1 LYAKEKNKR
10 RTQMKEWG
18 SNLGRKRIDPE
29 EVVKSICINVK
40 QKVLTEI
47 EKEGVPKHI
56 IERIVNEKYLKE

>member
-1 LYAKEKNKR
+1 
-10 RTQMKEWG
+10 MKEWG

-29 EVVKSICINVK
+29 EVVKTICINVK

-47 EKEGVPKHI
+47 EKDGVPKHI

>member
-1 LYAKEKNKR
+1 
-10 RTQMKEWG
+10 MKEWG

-29 EVVKSICINVK
+29 EVVKIICINVK